1 MGKILAF
8 LKKDLWK
15 IVIILSL
22 TFVQAMANLFLPSF
36 MSDIVN
42 LGIPN
47 GDTAYILEIGGFM
60 LVIAFGGIICQIFA
74 RFMSSKVSA
83 GFSMDLRN
91 TVFTKVESF
100 SLTEFDKFSTASL
113 ITRCTT
119 ILPRYSIFLT

>member
-15 IVIILSL
+15 IIIILSL
-22 TFVQAMANLFLPSF
+22 TFIQAMANLFLPSF

-47 GDTAYILEIGGFM
+47 GDTGYILEIGGFM